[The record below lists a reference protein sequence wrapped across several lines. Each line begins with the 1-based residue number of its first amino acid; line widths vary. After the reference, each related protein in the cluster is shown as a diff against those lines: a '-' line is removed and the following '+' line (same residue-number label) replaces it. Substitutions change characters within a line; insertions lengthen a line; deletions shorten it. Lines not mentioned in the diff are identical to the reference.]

1 MDDETIE
8 VVGKIT
14 HTYLFVLHDGDTVH
28 RNVAVK
34 MVAEELG
41 LIDENTRK
49 EIVELAQEKLMPFLD
64 VLLDSGFLLSRPQKE
79 VMIAPKG
86 LEALIDHAG
95 TFSKSFLEVNMPLA
109 LAAEL

>member
-1 MDDETIE
+1 MNDETIE

-14 HTYLFVLHDGDTVH
+14 HTYLFVLHKGESVH

-41 LIDENTRK
+41 LIDDSTRK
-49 EIVELAQEKLMPFLD
+49 KIVELAQEKLMPFLD
-64 VLLDSGFLLSRPQKE
+64 VLLESGFLLSRPQKT

-86 LEALIDHAG
+86 LDALIDHEG
-95 TFSKSFLEVNMPLA
+95 TFSKEFLQGQMPLA
-109 LAAEL
+109 LATSL

>member
-8 VVGKIT
+8 AVGKIT
-14 HTYLFVLHDGDTVH
+14 HTYLFVLHDGESVH
-28 RNVAVK
+28 RNIAVK

-41 LIDENTRK
+41 LIDDTTKK

-64 VLLDSGFLLSRPQKE
+64 VLLESGFLLSRPQKA

-86 LEALIDHAG
+86 LNALIDHEG
-95 TFSKSFLEVNMPLA
+95 TFPKEFLENEMPLA
-109 LAAEL
+109 LVMKS

>member
-8 VVGKIT
+8 AIGKIT
-14 HTYLFVLHDGDTVH
+14 HTFLFVLHNGEAVH
-28 RNVAVK
+28 RNIAVK

-41 LIDENTRK
+41 LIDESTKK

-64 VLLDSGFLLSRPQKE
+64 VLLESGFLLSRPQKE

-86 LEALIDHAG
+86 LDALIDNEG
-95 TFSKSFLEVNMPLA
+95 TFERAFIEMHIPLA
-109 LAAEL
+109 LSTAL

>member
-8 VVGKIT
+8 AIGKIT
-14 HTYLFVLHDGDTVH
+14 HTFLFVLHNGEAVH
-28 RNVAVK
+28 RNIAVK

-41 LIDENTRK
+41 LIDESTKK

-64 VLLDSGFLLSRPQKE
+64 VLLESGFLLSRPQKE

-86 LEALIDHAG
+86 LDALIDNEG
-95 TFSKSFLEVNMPLA
+95 TFERAFIEVQIPLTLSTA
-109 LAAEL
+109 L

>member
-8 VVGKIT
+8 AIGKIT
-14 HTYLFVLHDGDTVH
+14 HTFLFVLHNGEAVH
-28 RNVAVK
+28 RNIAVK

-41 LIDENTRK
+41 LIDESTKK

-64 VLLDSGFLLSRPQKE
+64 VLLESGFLLSRPQKE

-86 LEALIDHAG
+86 LDALIDNEG
-95 TFSKSFLEVNMPLA
+95 TFEKSFIEVQIPLA
-109 LAAEL
+109 LSTVL

>member
-1 MDDETIE
+1 MDQERIE

-14 HTYLFVLHDGDTVH
+14 HTYLFVLHDGEAVH
-28 RNVAVK
+28 RNIAVK

-41 LIDENTRK
+41 LIDDSTKK

-64 VLLDSGFLLSRPQKE
+64 VLLESGYLLSRPQKA

-86 LEALIDHAG
+86 LDALIDNEG
-95 TFSKSFLEVNMPLA
+95 TFSKEFLEAQMPQA
-109 LAAEL
+109 LAATL

>member
-1 MDDETIE
+1 MDQERIE

-14 HTYLFVLHDGDTVH
+14 HTYLFALHDGEAVH
-28 RNVAVK
+28 RNIAVK

-41 LIDENTRK
+41 LIDDSTKK

-64 VLLDSGFLLSRPQKE
+64 VLLESGYLLSRPQKA

-86 LEALIDHAG
+86 LDALIDNEG
-95 TFSKSFLEVNMPLA
+95 TFSKEFLEAQMPQA
-109 LAAEL
+109 LAATL